1 MTPLPLHLYFTKY
14 FWKKWYKKKKKSWQV
29 FVFETKKKY
38 QRKRT
43 YKYAFW
49 KLTKKEKYPKK
60 FRLRKLLP
68 KVSYRKLRFIAK
80 SHKKPW
86 WFTSGIVLALLL
98 FLGMPVFF
106 LGYPM
111 LKEYKVYRFQKT
123 ARAALENN
131 ETNTALQTS
140 LVAEIIEPG
149 NLSNLRVLVKTA
161 VRLSHPRLV
170 EWRKAVAEHPHSNP
184 KEREEYLK
192 LLLSLGARGEA
203 EQWYNGLP
211 QAIKK
216 KERIYLQCLIL
227 AEKEE
232 EGIAQAFSLANDYLQ
247 ENPTASPLCE
257 FFWDLC
263 LRSQQIFFWEE
274 GLKQMR
280 KAAQMDHSVSRKAI
294 RRLLQIEAGSM
305 EERKKWASKLWKF
318 PSPTLEDAILCMNA
332 SFGENRIN
340 GINLIS
346 VLKQDFPELTEP
358 ENKVQLANLLSR
370 VGRPDSAKEILS
382 DEAVRDVEKKDTYLQ
397 TIVAA
402 LSEEHDQ
409 MALELIQQS
418 ASNLSPNE
426 IHFFTLLLGSLID
439 KKDSATPEEL
449 ASNLAHCTPE
459 ELQTIRLFLR
469 FAKSPDFVITF
480 LEELANR
487 NPERTGIKYLLTNSY
502 QRTGKFTILE
512 NLLETITLPERVGNL
527 SGERQTC
534 ILKSLYG
541 QDLDDCLRWAEGAFA
556 SNPQNLATRYALAL
570 CYLKIGETNQAFSL
584 LVPYFN
590 STPPLCPTQRLI
602 GALTLH
608 RSNRNQQALAWSPI
622 RHRSLLIDA
631 ERELLAEIHRLA
643 P

>member
-68 KVSYRKLRFIAK
+68 KVSYRKLRFITK

-170 EWRKAVAEHPHSNP
+170 EWRRAVAAHPHSNR

-192 LLLSLGARGEA
+192 LLLSLGAQGEA
-203 EQWYNGLP
+203 EQWYNALP
-211 QAIKK
+211 QAIE
-216 KERIYLQCLIL
+216 KEESIYIQCLIL

-305 EERKKWASKLWKF
+305 EERKKWASKLWKC
-318 PSPTLEDAILCMNA
+318 ILW
-332 SFGENRIN
+332 G
-340 GINLIS
+340 
-346 VLKQDFPELTEP
+346 K
-358 ENKVQLANLLSR
+358 
-370 VGRPDSAKEILS
+370 PD
-382 DEAVRDVEKKDTYLQ
+382 
-397 TIVAA
+397 
-402 LSEEHDQ
+402 
-409 MALELIQQS
+409 
-418 ASNLSPNE
+418 
-426 IHFFTLLLGSLID
+426 
-439 KKDSATPEEL
+439 
-449 ASNLAHCTPE
+449 
-459 ELQTIRLFLR
+459 
-469 FAKSPDFVITF
+469 
-480 LEELANR
+480 
-487 NPERTGIKYLLTNSY
+487 
-502 QRTGKFTILE
+502 QRTQSDKCPQAG
-512 NLLETITLPERVGNL
+512 LP
-527 SGERQTC
+527 
-534 ILKSLYG
+534 
-541 QDLDDCLRWAEGAFA
+541 
-556 SNPQNLATRYALAL
+556 
-570 CYLKIGETNQAFSL
+570 
-584 LVPYFN
+584 
-590 STPPLCPTQRLI
+590 
-602 GALTLH
+602 
-608 RSNRNQQALAWSPI
+608 
-622 RHRSLLIDA
+622 
-631 ERELLAEIHRLA
+631 
-643 P
+643 